1 MSDSDEGDVEP
12 DNVAPGAATYPVSVP
27 LSSHE
32 IVRSIVEAVSG
43 PESMSAEPAGSV
55 PVPTT
60 PASEEKPSSGGRAR
74 YTRICRSPPSGDSSV
89 MPRQSCRSDH
99 TSQRTGEFQ
108 AGH

>member
-1 MSDSDEGDVEP
+1 VSDSDEGDVEP
-12 DNVAPGAATYPVSVP
+12 DDVAPVAAIYPVLVP
-27 LSSHE
+27 PSSHE
-32 IVRSIVEAVSG
+32 IERSIVEAVSG
-43 PESMSAEPAGSV
+43 PESMSAEPAG
-55 PVPTT
+55 PVTIPTT

-74 YTRICRSPPSGDSSV
+74 YTRICSGDSPG